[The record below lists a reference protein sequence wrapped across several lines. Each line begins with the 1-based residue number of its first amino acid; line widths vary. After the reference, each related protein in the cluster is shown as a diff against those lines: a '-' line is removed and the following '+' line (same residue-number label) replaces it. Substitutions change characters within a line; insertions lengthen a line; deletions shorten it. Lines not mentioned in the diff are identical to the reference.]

1 MRPQSIILFERL
13 YIASIVLSLIGALA
27 MMQVLPSITPNIP
40 AGAAAFIPTVVIG
53 SALFGLAIGL
63 LLLYFVARRGSD
75 VARWIFV
82 AFFLFALV
90 GLVRRTFGHSPI
102 VLPAWLNG
110 LSLLQILLHAGCVWL
125 LFRPDS
131 KIWFKR

>member
-1 MRPQSIILFERL
+1 VRPQSIILFERL
-13 YIASIVLSLIGALA
+13 YIASILLSLIGALG
-27 MMQVLPSITPNIP
+27 MMQALPTIAPNIP
-40 AGAAAFIPTVVIG
+40 PGAAAFIPTVVIG

-102 VLPAWLNG
+102 TLPLWLNTI
-110 LSLLQILLHAGCVWL
+110 SLVQILLHAGCVWL